1 MNLRGWFIWTA
12 NQKPP
17 KFKNFQEHLP
27 MTSQSLFSLSDN
39 FLPEETGSGNTGNK
53 FTGFWGLGWFKIC
66 MLAAVDEG
74 SYKLKNIFHSFHF
87 HEFFENIPRL
97 THRVMNWI
105 MHWSIGGRW
114 FFGGLLWWNGLSLTL
129 GSVFIGSGITST
141 SGSGPLVLILG
152 SGKKIGNPIVWIHTF
167 FWSLTYAHNNFFTV
181 FLNLLSK
188 IL

>member
-1 MNLRGWFIWTA
+1 
-12 NQKPP
+12 
-17 KFKNFQEHLP
+17 

-66 MLAAVDEG
+66 MLAAADEG
-74 SYKLKNIFHSFHF
+74 SYKLNNILHSFHF

-114 FFGGLLWWNGLSLTL
+114 LFGGLLWWNGLSLTL

-167 FWSLTYAHNNFFTV
+167 FWSLSVYLQCSIFFIV
-181 FLNLLSK
+181 SISQRCINKLNRSIFRWLVDQKSFWPWWSWRY
-188 IL
+188 